1 MNKRLIIEIKNGSE
15 LTRNDPGG
23 PRQTVRGM
31 EFRVGENARNLTA
44 SAGHLFPC
52 DFLKDANRGST
63 RSGFSACMTR

>member
-44 SAGHLFPC
+44 SAGHLFPAI
-52 DFLKDANRGST
+52 FLKMLIEGVPDQVLAR
-63 RSGFSACMTR
+63 A